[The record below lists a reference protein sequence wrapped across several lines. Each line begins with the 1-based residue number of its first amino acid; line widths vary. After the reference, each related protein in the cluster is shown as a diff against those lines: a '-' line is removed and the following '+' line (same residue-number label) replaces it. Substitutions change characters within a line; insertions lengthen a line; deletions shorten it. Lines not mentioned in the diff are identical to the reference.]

1 MHNIFT
7 WNIVVAYFNKGGM
20 KMGYKIIII
29 ELVKKINDN
38 DVLFLNQ
45 IYTII
50 EKHIEKKGKSN

>member
-1 MHNIFT
+1 
-7 WNIVVAYFNKGGM
+7 
-20 KMGYKIIII
+20 MGYKIIII